1 MKMNKKRFNII
12 IEIAY
17 ILMGIFC
24 IVAGLTRTS
33 EVSSQ
38 FVWVFYA
45 LGIICFAI
53 FAVRFISRRNMEKRN
68 R

>member
-1 MKMNKKRFNII
+1 MRMNKKIFNII

-24 IVAGLTRTS
+24 VVIGLTRKS
-33 EVSSQ
+33 ELSSQ

-45 LGIICFAI
+45 LGIICFAM
-53 FAVRFISRRNMEKRN
+53 FAVRFFTRKNQEKR
-68 R
+68 RK